1 MVAAAVVEEEEE
13 VVVVVAVVV
22 EEDKASE
29 GATVALVLWVEP
41 ASVWA
46 AEVLP
51 DGVAA
56 VGLEMAF
63 PCWVAWAK
71 RQRDEEEL
79 FAGNVGDSW
88 TLG

>member
-1 MVAAAVVEEEEE
+1 MVTAAVVEEE
-13 VVVVVAVVV
+13 VVVVAAVV

-29 GATVALVLWVEP
+29 GATVASVLWVEP

-46 AEVLP
+46 VEVLP

-71 RQRDEEEL
+71 RKRDEEE
-79 FAGNVGDSW
+79 
-88 TLG
+88 